1 MFLKKII
8 ISILLI
14 IYTIFFG
21 CNFILAANL
30 DDAFR
35 TGSYLDTAADGAG
48 YELEADMAE
57 SIISTIIQ
65 AVLSFLGVIFLV
77 LMIYGGYLW
86 MTALG
91 NEEQLTKAKNVIIAA
106 VTGLVIVVS
115 AYAISWFVVDK
126 LGTGTLK

>member
-86 MTALG
+86 MTARG